1 MRDGWIET
9 SLGEVAEVV
18 GGGTPS
24 TTVPEYWNG
33 DIVWLTPTEIT
44 AQDGRVITDSIRKI
58 SKAGFKNSG
67 AQMLPKESVILTS
80 RASVGYVALS
90 GIELCTNQGFQS
102 LIPKRS
108 VMAKFL
114 MYWIQQNKAEFES
127 RSAGSTFKEI
137 SKSNVKSIKLA
148 LPPYAEQKRIVD
160 LISSV
165 DSYIEALHK
174 ELNSAKIFRN
184 ALLHELLTAG
194 GEGWVELSL
203 GELTENTRPI
213 CYGVLKPG
221 PEVKDGI
228 PLAKITD
235 MNRKILGPE
244 GMQRIS
250 IELDNEFRRSRLQG
264 GEVLLSIQG
273 TVGRVAIADSTL
285 AGANISRTIALI
297 DPDDR
302 LLNHYLMLIL
312 EKIALDGEFDSAGST
327 RESLNISTIRDM
339 KISCPPLEVQNRTIE
354 TISTIDKVIDQTDFS
369 IVQSKTLR
377 SSLLSNF
384 LSGNHEI
391 PVSYDE
397 VIGAA

>member
-127 RSAGSTFKEI
+127 RAAGSTFKEI
-137 SKSNVKSIKLA
+137 SKSNVKSIELA

-235 MNRKILGPE
+235 MNRRILGPE

-339 KISCPPLEVQNRTIE
+339 KISCPPLDVQNRTIE

-384 LSGNHEI
+384 LSGKHEI